1 MEEVLQFQLEDL
13 RNDAM
18 QLYKKTAE
26 TLLLRE
32 ESSGSEM
39 YDVLLGAVVVHMLTK
54 AYKAKAESL
63 WNIANE
69 MSAQLFP
76 GK

>member
-1 MEEVLQFQLEDL
+1 MKEVLQFQLEDL
-13 RNDAM
+13 RSDAIR
-18 QLYKKTAE
+18 LYDKTAE
-26 TLLLRE
+26 ILLQTE
-32 ESSGSEM
+32 ESSGSEA